1 MLNYISIWALREL
14 RKSYFSIIQQS
25 LLYNQWFMYWVV
37 VMENKISQFRPI
49 LVAEL
54 FKFSLKRLRYI
65 VLSIVV
71 SIKTKFQTPLAY
83 MALQY
88 ITLHL
93 PWFTV
98 RIIFVSFSACPDFC
112 SVIRPP
118 SEQKNSIFW
127 LICTTD
133 FHMNQ
138 I

>member
-14 RKSYFSIIQQS
+14 RKSYFSITQQS
-25 LLYNQWFMYWVV
+25 LLYNQWFMYWIV

-54 FKFSLKRLRYI
+54 FKFSLKRLSYI
-65 VLSIVV
+65 LLSIVV
-71 SIKTKFQTPLAY
+71 SIKTKLQTPLAY
-83 MALQY
+83 MALQN

-93 PWFTV
+93 PCFTV
-98 RIIFVSFSACPDFC
+98 RIIFVLISAGPDVC
-112 SVIRPP
+112 TAIRPP

-133 FHMNQ
+133 FQMNQ
-138 I
+138 S